1 MTLQMN
7 ESSHTVN
14 SRLRSSHLLLAL
26 MAVSQASSSAGTRA
40 ITGQVLAPDGRPAPG
55 AEVGI
60 FYCHDPSGYGSQWLS
75 GTKADSSGQFRIGR
89 PTFEPPGVHFVFEVV
104 RRRYLVAS
112 PPGHAIGVAQ
122 LDPEEDDGYVIG
134 LHPGR
139 SVTYT
144 VLDGREAPLKG
155 ARVMA
160 RSLEQWP
167 NGIVFAPPGTCE
179 RFRALGSAVH
189 QSTTDEWGRAV
200 LEDVPSTPL
209 VLSIVHREQGW
220 ASAYVQ
226 QGNNMTA
233 TTRLS
238 PRMTRVS
245 GRVTYDDTG
254 QPAAGMLVVS
264 RYAPPLNSWT
274 LANGQGEFELYVW
287 NCKSFLL
294 RVLDPARQP
303 SYATTSVA
311 VNVERGPLTGLEITM
326 PRGVRVS
333 GRALDMHTG
342 KPVCHATVVAAGVAA
357 GYGVNEARTCNARG
371 EYRFRL
377 LGGTA
382 SLYAGG
388 APPGYVRGQ
397 RAFRRV
403 DLTGDLASI
412 DLELEVMRDATRDI
426 VLLKPDGKPAS
437 RGKVFLLGTSY
448 SGTADGAGRIR
459 VLGHP
464 WPQPVPV
471 YATTAGLESA
481 VSASMAPLQ
490 AGGRASTR
498 LILSPT
504 RTGTVTVEDVVGRR
518 FEASV
523 ALCLPGAHDRP
534 HRVGWA
540 ENAEPKVAGVY
551 LMRGLLPEVEYTV
564 TGSVERVNFSS
575 SRETTR
581 AQWLLRPEPKVVT
594 SVKWRFHKDG
604 SAPKLLLKF
613 QNHSV
618 DGLFPLPRQ

>member
-1 MTLQMN
+1 MN

-55 AEVGI
+55 AEVRI
-60 FYCHDPSGYGSQWLS
+60 FYCHDRSGYGSQWVS
-75 GTKADSSGQFRIGR
+75 GTKADGSARFRIGR
-89 PTFEPPGVHFVFEVV
+89 PTFEPPAVHFTSQIV
-104 RRRYLVAS
+104 RRCYLVAGL
-112 PPGHAIGVAQ
+112 PGHAIGIAQ

-144 VLDGREAPLKG
+144 VLDGHGAPLEG
-155 ARVMA
+155 ARVMI

-167 NGIVFAPPGTCE
+167 NGVIFAPPATTCE
-179 RFRALGSAVH
+179 QFQALASTVH
-189 QSTTDEWGRAV
+189 QSTTDEVGRAV
-200 LEDVPSTPL
+200 LKDVPRTPL
-209 VLSIVHREQGW
+209 VLSIEHGEQGW
-220 ASAYVQ
+220 TAPYVYPG
-226 QGNNMTA
+226 GNVTEA
-233 TTRLS
+233 TRLS
-238 PRMTRVS
+238 RGMTCVQ
-245 GRVTYDDTG
+245 GRVTYGDTG
-254 QPAAGMLVVS
+254 QPAAGVLVVS
-264 RYAPPLNSWT
+264 HHAPPLNSWT

-294 RVLDPARQP
+294 RALDPAREP
-303 SYATTSVA
+303 SYATTSVR
-311 VNVERGPLTGLEITM
+311 VDTGLAPVPKLEITM

-357 GYGVNEARTCNARG
+357 GYGGVNEARTCDARG
-371 EYRFRL
+371 EYQFRL
-377 LGGTA
+377 AGATA
-382 SLYAGG
+382 SLHAEG

-397 RAFRRV
+397 RTFRRV
-403 DLTGDLASI
+403 SLTGDLPGI

-426 VLLKPDGKPAS
+426 VIMKPDGKPAS
-437 RGKVFLLGTSY
+437 RGKLFLLGTSY
-448 SGTADGAGRIR
+448 SGTADGAGRVR
-459 VLGHP
+459 VLGRL
-464 WPQPVPV
+464 WSKAVPV
-471 YATTAGLESA
+471 YATTAGRESA
-481 VSASMAPLQ
+481 VSASVAPLQ

-498 LILSPT
+498 LRLSPT

-518 FEASV
+518 FGASV

-540 ENAEPKVAGVY
+540 EKAEPKVAGVY

-564 TGSVERVNFSS
+564 TGSVERVYFSS

-594 SVKWRFHKDG
+594 SVKWRFHEDE

-618 DGLFPLPRQ
+618 DGLFPLPQQ